1 MPMSLSGSMSPPQQA
16 HLIII
21 GYPSR
26 LFAIIMLA
34 EESVLNA
41 LRSNIPTMAFGIANH
56 HIIVKGAAPLCFS
69 YGANKENISTM
80 NATYAPIRK
89 FLINPNTAARERP
102 VIIQENAIAIKYTSE
117 GANAGT
123 LVIAGPSLA
132 LIS

>member
-1 MPMSLSGSMSPPQQA
+1 MPMSLSGVMSPPQQA

-89 FLINPNTAARERP
+89 FLTSANNPTSERAMSVQKNTIE
-102 VIIQENAIAIKYTSE
+102 IKYTSD
-117 GANAGT
+117 G
-123 LVIAGPSLA
+123 
-132 LIS
+132 